1 MPKTAKLRKTKASNS
16 IRSRAAR
23 RATSPSLNVEKSL
36 LNIPAPEDVDSIPL
50 TAKEKLDKAISEISM
65 RAPGQEP
72 GRGYAGVGK
81 KSKRGTK
88 LTSKQR
94 RRREKGTVM
103 AERVAS
109 RFEKKVQ
116 ESVGRSKVAVSR
128 KGAWDELNSKIEAP
142 VDAAASMV
150 VEMKISRGDYDT

>member
-1 MPKTAKLRKTKASNS
+1 
-16 IRSRAAR
+16 
-23 RATSPSLNVEKSL
+23 
-36 LNIPAPEDVDSIPL
+36 
-50 TAKEKLDKAISEISM
+50 M